1 MPRSSSVHSDGA
13 AGTTLLELLCVV
25 CVLALASGV
34 LLHGFGRAATAL
46 TPPPSLEQLVASIDA
61 EARLGA
67 LRGQP
72 LEITATTNGLV
83 VRNRHTHA
91 VVMEQ
96 AVSATVLEDPRTR
109 GTMETIPFDA
119 AGRTTDYVVACR
131 TSAGI
136 ERVSVC
142 GVTGWIEPIG
152 AEDAP

>member
-1 MPRSSSVHSDGA
+1 MPRSSSEHSNGA
-13 AGTTLLELLCVV
+13 AGMTLLELLCVV

-72 LEITATTNGLV
+72 LDIATTEGGLV
-83 VRNRHTHA
+83 VRNRHTHT
-91 VVMEQ
+91 VVTEQ
-96 AVSATVLEDPRTR
+96 AISRVVLEDLSAHRPV
-109 GTMETIPFDA
+109 ETIRFDA
-119 AGRTTDYVVACR
+119 AGRTTDYLVACR